1 MRDTLCW
8 NCKNTSGNKCTWFS
22 EKAKPVDG
30 WEAVR
35 RDIFIESGSS
45 RYRKVKSYYVIDC
58 PNFVKEDIERLTDD
72 QFYVPSDKEREM
84 LKNALR
90 KCMKDHDVTQQ
101 YLAEKMGK
109 CIDTIYKYLR
119 GKTVYSVRSVAE
131 VMPEIYDYIKAEA

>member
-8 NCKNTSGNKCTWFS
+8 NCKNTSGNKCPWFS
-22 EKAKPVDG
+22 KAEKPVEG
-30 WEAVR
+30 WNAVR
-35 RDIFIESGSS
+35 NDIFVAN
-45 RYRKVKSYYVIDC
+45 RKVKSYYVIDC

-84 LKNALR
+84 LKNALK
-90 KCMKDHDVTQQ
+90 KCMKDHNVTQE

-109 CIDTIYKYLR
+109 CIDTIYKYMR
-119 GKTVYSVRSVAE
+119 GKTVYSVRRVAE